1 MQRVRQ
7 ALCASWLLFVF
18 FAAAAADDG
27 ESRKGHGHVSVGLQ
41 LLHVDGFESNS
52 GKLPIGTTDTQTLT
66 FEVEYYATD
75 RLTLVAGLPLIR
87 KRYQGPGAH
96 DPLALD
102 PPRPDVEFVDDG
114 DYHTDFQD
122 WHFAVRYLLRDGRF
136 QIEPFIGLEEP
147 ASDYPFFA
155 HAAVGQ
161 QLTKVDLGS
170 NFSYRPPLSDAFYT
184 LSVSRVFVEE
194 TLGVSVD
201 HWRVNASAGYIF
213 SDRLSARVFALL
225 KDGDG
230 LDFEDF
236 AQPLAANPRWIQHDR
251 MVKHNYLNV
260 GIGAE
265 WLASEKI
272 QVSAA
277 AMTMVWAEQVHILE
291 YGLVFSASWSF

>member
-1 MQRVRQ
+1 MQCIRQ
-7 ALCASWLLFVF
+7 AWIVAPLLLACCGAV
-18 FAAAAADDG
+18 AADAG
-27 ESRKGHGHVSVGLQ
+27 ASRKGHGHVSVSLQ

-52 GKLPIGTTDTQTLT
+52 GKVPIGTTDTQTLS

-75 RLTLVAGLPLIR
+75 RLTLVAGIPLIR
-87 KRYQGPGAH
+87 KRYNGPGPH

-102 PPRPDVEFVDDG
+102 PPRPDMEFVDDG

-136 QIEPFIGLEEP
+136 QIEPFIALEEP

-161 QLTKVDLGS
+161 QLTKFDVGS

-194 TLGVSVD
+194 TLGVSID

-213 SDRLSARVFALL
+213 SDRFSARVFALL

-230 LDFEDF
+230 LDAEDF
-236 AQPLAANPRWIQHDR
+236 AQPRTGERWRQHDR
-251 MVKHNYLNV
+251 MIKHNYLNA
-260 GIGAE
+260 GIGVE
-265 WLASEKI
+265 WLASDRL
-272 QVSAA
+272 QFSAA

-291 YGLVFSASWSF
+291 YGLVFSTSWNF

>member
-1 MQRVRQ
+1 MQYVRR
-7 ALCASWLLFVF
+7 ALCAASFLLAGV
-18 FAAAAADDG
+18 AAIAAEGD

-52 GKLPIGTTDTQTLT
+52 GKSPIGTTDTQTLS

-102 PPRPDVEFVDDG
+102 PPRPEMEFVDDG

-122 WHFAVRYLLRDGRF
+122 WHFAVRYLLREGRF

-194 TLGVSVD
+194 TLGVTVD

-213 SDRLSARVFALL
+213 SDRFSARVFALL

-230 LDFEDF
+230 LDAEDF
-236 AQPLAANPRWIQHDR
+236 PPPRTDERWRQHDR
-251 MVKHNYLNV
+251 MIKHNYMNA
-260 GIGAE
+260 GIGIE

-291 YGLVFSASWSF
+291 YGLIFSASWSF